1 MTHLITNNSVTVFS
15 NNFPY
20 TADKTHPK
28 FTQIVNK
35 LRAGTFLS
43 SDLSLFDL
51 SIEIPTTIGNLVVSK
66 NGVEFFNPNT
76 NTKTPI
82 HGTIA
87 DRILENWQNGFEI
100 TGLAN
105 FLGKLL
111 QNPYK
116 VVIDN
121 LYNYL
126 EKYKL
131 AISEDGDIVGIK
143 AIHPN
148 YTSIFKPSFRYC
160 FSGTISELLSELET
174 NPLASTGRGLYFG
187 FEQFV
192 FGFGRPDS
200 LVIAVKVNPAH
211 IIGIPEDSGYQKMR
225 AHTLNV
231 LGSIGTV
238 EELRGHFKTNNNPAK
253 VPEFAQWAKQE
264 TAKIKRDSKGRFTK
278 GSVQKRDNKGRF
290 VK

>member
-1 MTHLITNNSVTVFS
+1 MTHLITNSSVTVFS
-15 NNFPY
+15 NYRPY
-20 TADKTHPK
+20 TADKTHPN
-28 FTQIVNK
+28 FTQIINK
-35 LRAGTFLS
+35 LRADTFHP
-43 SDLSLFDL
+43 SDISLFDL
-51 SIEIPTTIGNLVVSK
+51 SREVPTVIGNLVISR
-66 NGVEFFNPNT
+66 NGVEFVNPNT
-76 NTKTPI
+76 DVRTKI

-100 TGLAN
+100 FGLAN

-111 QNPYK
+111 KNPYK

-121 LYNYL
+121 LYTYL

-131 AISEDGDIVGIK
+131 AIDDDGDIVGIK
-143 AIHPN
+143 AINPD
-148 YTSIFKPSFRYC
+148 YTSIFKPSFRY
-160 FSGTISELLSELET
+160 FSNGIISEPLSELET

-231 LGSIGTV
+231 LRSIGTV
-238 EELRGHFKTNNNPAK
+238 EKLRGHFKTNNNPAK